1 MTRQS
6 VRSPGLCHLHTP
18 FASYDDDDDDDDDDD
33 NDVCNDVMTIGMTMM
48 IITLNQKHIQKQSL
62 V

>member
-18 FASYDDDDDDDDDDD
+18 FASNDDDGDGYDDGDEDDDDDDYGDGDF
-33 NDVCNDVMTIGMTMM
+33 
-48 IITLNQKHIQKQSL
+48 
-62 V
+62 

>member
-33 NDVCNDVMTIGMTMM
+33 VYYDGDCDDDYDPTFGPASNI
-48 IITLNQKHIQKQSL
+48 
-62 V
+62 